1 MLRDKKGMKI
11 TTMICLLSC
20 LMFVTGC
27 NKDISSSVK
36 DKDHHSHT
44 SHNYQKPGANVRL
57 THNYDGA
64 TNTGEVENLSL
75 IFTEQ
80 YSSGQMYIQLKP
92 DTSLVIEPE
101 AKEFIFSME
110 GNKSHNIDLSI
121 SANSKGKHLLNIFAS
136 VMDDS
141 GRLSNRVMA
150 IAFYVGDKNLE
161 QSKTQNSNSEDKVII
176 LPSKESS
183 D

>member
-11 TTMICLLSC
+11 TTMIYLLSC

-27 NKDISSSVK
+27 NKGTSSSVKVK
-36 DKDHHSHT
+36 DKDHHYHT

-92 DTSLVIEPE
+92 DPSLVIEPE
-101 AKEFIFSME
+101 TKEFIFSME

-150 IAFYVGDKNLE
+150 IAFYVGDKNL
-161 QSKTQNSNSEDKVII
+161 
-176 LPSKESS
+176 
-183 D
+183 

>member
-20 LMFVTGC
+20 FMFVTGC
-27 NKDISSSVK
+27 NKDTSSSVK
-36 DKDHHSHT
+36 DKHHHSHT

-75 IFTEQ
+75 TFTEQ

-92 DTSLVIEPE
+92 DTSLVIQPE
-101 AKEFIFSME
+101 TKEFIFSMKN
-110 GNKSHNIDLSI
+110 NKSHNIDLSI

-161 QSKTQNSNSEDKVII
+161 QSKTQNSNSADKVII

>member
-1 MLRDKKGMKI
+1 MLRDGKGMKI

-27 NKDISSSVK
+27 NKDISSSIK
-36 DKDHHSHT
+36 DKGHHSHT

-64 TNTGEVENLSL
+64 TNAGEVENLSL

-92 DTSLVIEPE
+92 DKSLDIDPE
-101 AKEFIFSME
+101 TKEFIFSME
-110 GNKSHNIDLSI
+110 GNKTHNIDLSI
-121 SANSKGKHLLNIFAS
+121 RANSKGKHLLNIFAS

-176 LPSKESS
+176 LPSKESI

>member
-1 MLRDKKGMKI
+1 MKI

-20 LMFVTGC
+20 LMFVAGC
-27 NKDISSSVK
+27 NKDISSSV
-36 DKDHHSHT
+36 KDHHSHT

-64 TNTGEVENLSL
+64 TNTGEVENLRL

-150 IAFYVGDKNLE
+150 IAFYVGDKNLD